1 MLALQATK
9 THHQKLLLSISNL
22 VSPRISL
29 IPALLICSQNPQLT
43 RFATSFSGV
52 QRFSHTSQYLLS
64 GLLLKANSPL
74 GAVSLI
80 DIYGTLISSRLFIPT
95 DISTLDPDN
104 LSLHGFRRFIDD
116 GTMPLPIFTAIQHE
130 IPSAPAKA
138 LQEVREQREYLIDS
152 SRYEMLKEE
161 EKELERKTRWLWFE
175 FTPYEVGCDELG
187 VSCVDLTAIS
197 QISSCHF
204 NRRGYPVGVS
214 AVDSRM
220 ARASSGESV

>member
-9 THHQKLLLSISNL
+9 PQYQRLLLSISNL
-22 VSPRISL
+22 ASPRISL
-29 IPALLICSQNPQLT
+29 ILALLIYSQNPQHI
-43 RFATSFSGV
+43 RFATSFSSV
-52 QRFSHTSQYLLS
+52 LRFSHTPQYLLS
-64 GLLLKANSPL
+64 GLLLKANAPL
-74 GAVSLI
+74 GGVSLI

-104 LSLHGFRRFIDD
+104 LSLHKFRRFVDD

-138 LQEVREQREYLIDS
+138 LQKVRAQREYLIDS

-161 EKELERKTRWLWFE
+161 EKELESKTRWLWFE

-187 VSCVDLTAIS
+187 VSHVEIVPLPQFFS
-197 QISSCHF
+197 
-204 NRRGYPVGVS
+204 RRF
-214 AVDSRM
+214 
-220 ARASSGESV
+220 